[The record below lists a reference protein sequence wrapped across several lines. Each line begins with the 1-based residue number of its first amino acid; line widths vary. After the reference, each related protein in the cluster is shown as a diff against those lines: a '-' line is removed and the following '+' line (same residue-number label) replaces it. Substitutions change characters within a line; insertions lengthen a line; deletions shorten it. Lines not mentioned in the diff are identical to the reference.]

1 MYNEPGVEKR
11 CMAITLRDTYTSS
24 TAKLKRPV
32 ETSLDRSED
41 SSDSPCRRWAMAQGT
56 TVKSRSF
63 SNVC

>member
-1 MYNEPGVEKR
+1 MHNEPGVEKR

-41 SSDSPCRRWAMAQGT
+41 SSDSPCRRWHKERQ
-56 TVKSRSF
+56 
-63 SNVC
+63 